1 MTKSSYARV
10 MKKKSEKLRL
20 KAKRELLKEYPKLME
35 NEEEKRKAFQLID
48 NAGVAIDEKGNVQLI
63 YQNTEENENKKLIN
77 LS

>member
-20 KAKRELLKEYPKLME
+20 KAKKELLKEYPKLME
-35 NEEEKRKAFQLID
+35 DEAERKKAFELID
-48 NAGVAIDEKGNVQLI
+48 NAGIAVDSQGNMQIV
-63 YQNTEENENKKLIN
+63 YQNENKENKNLIN